1 MTTEVELKFLA
12 NRDISAELAEK
23 LATYTL
29 LARSD
34 RQLANTYFDTP
45 DRRLRA
51 WQCGLR
57 IRSQDG
63 QQEQTIKCGGK
74 AVAGLHQRPE
84 YTTQLSGDWPQL
96 ADFPA
101 TIWPEGTD
109 VWALQ
114 NELRPQFRTDF
125 RRQAWQLLLKDGS
138 EIELA
143 FDLGVIA
150 VADRQEPLCELE
162 LELLQGSPESLFI
175 LASDLLALGGLRLG
189 SISKAQRGYRLAGLT
204 PEPEVQ
210 RMSFAPVSA
219 EQSVRDALFTVLN
232 YGVGHWQYHEQL
244 FMEQPSLAALSQLRN
259 GIALLQQAQL
269 LFGDELMTLA
279 PRHWQEDLSW
289 LERELAWLD
298 EAHALER
305 LTAER
310 GHYFKTLKGHDELLR
325 ALQAR
330 QQALPSWTSLQELF
344 SSTRYG
350 RLILSLSQWL
360 YAEQLKPERGQL
372 TSEPLLSYA
381 QAQLEQ
387 SWHELHDEE
396 MVAPSLDYAS
406 YLALVG
412 QLRRNLLAGVSFA
425 SLFNAQVQEG
435 FRLPWLNILRHME
448 ELELF
453 EVLDSVSGSLSTKAR
468 LELGEWLTAR
478 LEPRLIELDQARQ
491 QALTMVP
498 YWLPGAGVDAP
509 V

>member
-23 LATYTL
+23 LSSYTL
-29 LARSD
+29 LSRSD
-34 RQLANTYFDTP
+34 RQLANSYFDTP
-45 DRRLRA
+45 DQRLRS
-51 WQCGLR
+51 WRCGLR

-63 QQEQTIKCGGK
+63 QREQTIKCGGQ

-84 YTTQLSGDWPQL
+84 YTTPLSGDWPQL

-101 TIWPEGTD
+101 TIWPQGTD
-109 VWALQ
+109 VGALQ

-125 RRQAWQLLLKDGS
+125 RRQAWSLLLKDGS

-143 FDLGVIA
+143 FDQGVIA
-150 VADRQEPLCELE
+150 VDDRQEPLCELE
-162 LELLQGSPESLFI
+162 LELLQGNPQSLFT

-210 RMSFAPVSA
+210 RMSFAPVTVA
-219 EQSVRDALFTVLN
+219 QSVRAALFTVLN
-232 YGVGHWQYHEQL
+232 YGVAHWQYHEQL

-269 LFGDELMTLA
+269 LFGDELMMLS

-305 LTAER
+305 LIAER
-310 GHYFKTLKGHDELLR
+310 GHYFKALKGHDELLR
-325 ALQAR
+325 VLQAR
-330 QQALPSWTSLQELF
+330 QQALPDWASLQALF
-344 SSTRYG
+344 CSPRYG
-350 RLILSLSQWL
+350 RLMLALSQWL
-360 YAEQLKPERGQL
+360 YSEQLKPERADVA
-372 TSEPLLSYA
+372 SESLLGYA

-387 SWHELHDEE
+387 SWGELHDEE
-396 MVAPSLDYAS
+396 MVVPSLDYAR

-425 SLFNAQVQEG
+425 ALFDGQLQEG

-453 EVLDSVSGSLSTKAR
+453 EVLDGVAGSLSTSAR
-468 LELGEWLTAR
+468 LELGDWLTTR

-498 YWLPGAGVDAP
+498 YWLQSGDDAEP
-509 V
+509 I

>member
-1 MTTEVELKFLA
+1 
-12 NRDISAELAEK
+12 
-23 LATYTL
+23 
-29 LARSD
+29 
-34 RQLANTYFDTP
+34 
-45 DRRLRA
+45 
-51 WQCGLR
+51 
-57 IRSQDG
+57 
-63 QQEQTIKCGGK
+63 
-74 AVAGLHQRPE
+74 
-84 YTTQLSGDWPQL
+84 
-96 ADFPA
+96 
-101 TIWPEGTD
+101 
-109 VWALQ
+109 
-114 NELRPQFRTDF
+114 
-125 RRQAWQLLLKDGS
+125 
-138 EIELA
+138 
-143 FDLGVIA
+143 
-150 VADRQEPLCELE
+150 
-162 LELLQGSPESLFI
+162 
-175 LASDLLALGGLRLG
+175 
-189 SISKAQRGYRLAGLT
+189 
-204 PEPEVQ
+204 
-210 RMSFAPVSA
+210 MSFAPVTV
-219 EQSVRDALFTVLN
+219 EQSVREALFTVLN
-232 YGVGHWQYHEQL
+232 YGVSHWQYHEQL

-425 SLFNAQVQEG
+425 SLFDAQVQEG

-453 EVLDSVSGSLSTKAR
+453 EVLDSVSGALSTKAR

-491 QALTMVP
+491 QALTMIP
-498 YWLPGAGVDAP
+498 YWLQGTDGDEP